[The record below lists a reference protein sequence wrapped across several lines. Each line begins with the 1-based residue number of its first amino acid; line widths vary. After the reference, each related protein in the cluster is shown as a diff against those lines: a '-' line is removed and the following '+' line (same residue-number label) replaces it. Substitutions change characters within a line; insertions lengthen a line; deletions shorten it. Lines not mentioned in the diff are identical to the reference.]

1 MTVVSVSMPEELL
14 ERLDSFADE
23 HGYTGRSEVVREAS
37 RNLLNEFEDEQL
49 EDRELMGVV
58 TVLFDYEATDV
69 EQKMMYLRH
78 EYDDLVTSN
87 VHNHVGNHY
96 CMELFILEG
105 TLEEISTFVGKIRA
119 TQDTLSIDYSVMPV
133 DRIDTVV

>member
-1 MTVVSVSMPEELL
+1 MTVVSVSMPDELL
-14 ERLDSFADE
+14 ERLDTFAEE

-37 RNLLNEFEDEQL
+37 RNLLTEFEDKQL
-49 EDRELMGVV
+49 EDRDLMGVV
-58 TVLFDYEATDV
+58 TVLFDFESTDV
-69 EQKMMYLRH
+69 EQKMMHLRH
-78 EYDDLVTSN
+78 EYDHLVTSH

-105 TLEEISTFVGKIRA
+105 TLDNISTFVGKIRA

-133 DRIDTVV
+133 DRIGSVV

>member
-37 RNLLNEFEDEQL
+37 RSLLNEFEDEQL

-87 VHNHVGNHY
+87 VHNP
-96 CMELFILEG
+96 
-105 TLEEISTFVGKIRA
+105 
-119 TQDTLSIDYSVMPV
+119 VMPV

>member
-37 RNLLNEFEDEQL
+37 RNLLNEFEDKQL

-58 TVLFDYEATDV
+58 MVLFDYEATDV

-119 TQDTLSIDYSVMPV
+119 TQDTLSTDYSVTPV